1 MKKDH
6 NLVRYSQA
14 FKAEVVDKIQRG
26 ELSIGEAKET
36 YGINGGS
43 TIYRWVQQA
52 GRHELIRKVVQVRT
66 SKEVDEIKRLKR
78 ELEQAKRALADA
90 HIEGWVKSELYQ
102 YACEHLGVDPEEFKK
117 KAGVDSSGRAR
128 P

>member
-6 NLVRYSQA
+6 NLERYSQA

-43 TIYRWVQQA
+43 TIYRWA
-52 GRHELIRKVVQVRT
+52 SRP
-66 SKEVDEIKRLKR
+66 
-78 ELEQAKRALADA
+78 ADTN
-90 HIEGWVKSELYQ
+90 
-102 YACEHLGVDPEEFKK
+102 
-117 KAGVDSSGRAR
+117 
-128 P
+128 